1 MATLSVERARWPFV
15 ARVPYLGSMSC
26 GIVLLH
32 VSIFGILEERPCFI
46 AKLMPL
52 CVPDA
57 QRIGRRVD
65 QDQYPRRPDMATK
78 KTTKKKAPSKT
89 RRRAKT
95 DANAHQ
101 KNARQDEQR
110 TSTKGGKAVVKR
122 ARRSVLDGA
131 ATILSNASTP
141 MSCGEMIDAILKRK
155 LWTTKGKTP
164 AATLSSAILR
174 EIQRKGKESRFV
186 KAERGRFRRSKSA

>member
-1 MATLSVERARWPFV
+1 
-15 ARVPYLGSMSC
+15 
-26 GIVLLH
+26 
-32 VSIFGILEERPCFI
+32 
-46 AKLMPL
+46 
-52 CVPDA
+52 
-57 QRIGRRVD
+57 
-65 QDQYPRRPDMATK
+65 MATK
-78 KTTKKKAPSKT
+78 RATKKKAPSKSRT
-89 RRRAKT
+89 RSKT
-95 DANAHQ
+95 DAIANQ
-101 KNARQDEQR
+101 KNTRQDAQR
-110 TSTKGGKAVVKR
+110 STTKGGTAVVKS

-155 LWTTKGKTP
+155 LWTTQGKTP

>member
-1 MATLSVERARWPFV
+1 
-15 ARVPYLGSMSC
+15 
-26 GIVLLH
+26 
-32 VSIFGILEERPCFI
+32 
-46 AKLMPL
+46 
-52 CVPDA
+52 
-57 QRIGRRVD
+57 
-65 QDQYPRRPDMATK
+65 MATK

-89 RRRAKT
+89 RTRAKT
-95 DANAHQ
+95 DAIANQ
-101 KNARQDEQR
+101 KNARQDAQR
-110 TSTKGGKAVVKR
+110 STTKGGKAVVKS

-131 ATILSNASTP
+131 ATILANASTP

-155 LWTTKGKTP
+155 LWTTQGKTP